1 MPTPKPQALIYS
13 AWKSSCISP
22 CQHGGIFH
30 AVVEHLPPQSAWRP
44 LVASPSHPSPAL
56 APCPASQVTG
66 SPVTPV
72 WRTAVQAPRAH
83 RYGRWA
89 EAVQRASGLRV
100 LGWLPQWACQL
111 PFPPTLPLSPV
122 LLSRLSLPPGQ
133 STFVSL
139 NTTGFLF
146 VKFS

>member
-1 MPTPKPQALIYS
+1 MLGSLPPFLHA
-13 AWKSSCISP
+13 
-22 CQHGGIFH
+22 QHGGVFH

-44 LVASPSHPSPAL
+44 LAVSPSHPSPAL

-89 EAVQRASGLRV
+89 EAVQRAPGLRV

-111 PFPPTLPLSPV
+111 PFPPALPFSPV
-122 LLSRLSLPPGQ
+122 LLPELPGLSAG
-133 STFVSL
+133 SL
-139 NTTGFLF
+139 CHPLSQRFSLLTLQHSFL
-146 VKFS
+146 